1 MSDSRLGRRRACLNP
16 PIRVPYDD
24 TASPQIPKR
33 RVAVA
38 AHCPDPLAGAVD
50 GPSPSL
56 AHASPCPAIAT
67 CFLPSSI
74 FHSHPSPTPADSTT
88 LNLPF

>member
-1 MSDSRLGRRRACLNP
+1 MTTLPHPKSRNAVLLLRL
-16 PIRVPYDD
+16 
-24 TASPQIPKR
+24 TAR
-33 RVAVA
+33 T
-38 AHCPDPLAGAVD
+38 PLAGAMD

-88 LNLPF
+88 LNPPF